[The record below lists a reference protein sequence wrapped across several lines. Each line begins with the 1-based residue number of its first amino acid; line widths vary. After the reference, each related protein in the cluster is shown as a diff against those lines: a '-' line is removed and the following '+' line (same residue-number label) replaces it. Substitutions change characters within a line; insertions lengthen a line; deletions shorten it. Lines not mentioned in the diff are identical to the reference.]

1 MNCLQDTYMTQHVSE
16 PTRGRNGEDPS
27 ILDLV
32 ISNDPNITSEISY
45 EAPLGKSDHACLKF
59 NINCFR
65 TEQGKNRKFHLY
77 DKGDYVHM
85 ASELNNVDWQQ
96 KIGHL
101 GDPDEAY
108 EVFCKVLRALI
119 DKYVPALIT
128 NKSHKAVKRFSNDT
142 LRAIKKKH
150 RAWRRYVETRSG
162 QKYQEYVR
170 QRNKVTKLTRQ
181 AQKEYEKTVA
191 MQMKDNPNSGNLSNP
206 KQNLHQIFLICIRK
220 MTTPAKV

>member
-1 MNCLQDTYMTQHVSE
+1 MEHSLIQIRTANNELLTLGCVYRSPNSPDTNNENMNNLIYKLDDLKSAYKLLIVDFNCGKICWEDGTTTTPLEAAFMNCLQDTYMTQQVSE

-32 ISNDPNITSEISY
+32 MSNYPNIVSEISY

-77 DKGDYVHM
+77 DKGDYLQM

-101 GDPDEAY
+101 GDPHEAY
-108 EVFCKVLRALI
+108 EVFCQVLCASLI
-119 DKYVPALIT
+119 DRYVPA
-128 NKSHKAVKRFSNDT
+128 
-142 LRAIKKKH
+142 
-150 RAWRRYVETRSG
+150 
-162 QKYQEYVR
+162 
-170 QRNKVTKLTRQ
+170 
-181 AQKEYEKTVA
+181 
-191 MQMKDNPNSGNLSNP
+191 
-206 KQNLHQIFLICIRK
+206 
-220 MTTPAKV
+220 